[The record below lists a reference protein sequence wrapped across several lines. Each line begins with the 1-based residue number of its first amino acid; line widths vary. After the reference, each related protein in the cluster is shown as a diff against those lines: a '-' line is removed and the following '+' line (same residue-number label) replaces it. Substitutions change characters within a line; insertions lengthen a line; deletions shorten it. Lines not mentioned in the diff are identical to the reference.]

1 MILFGVSSVSYVA
14 ISGEVMERVV
24 RQAAETPD
32 KQVVG
37 VLLGGRSGDGILVDD
52 ATTGPSESDSV
63 HVTLPGDSIARIA
76 DDIINKRIRGS
87 IVGWYH
93 SHVRGGVFMSETD
106 VETQLKLQQFSPM
119 VAAMVIDAQTGK
131 AGFFRADSKT
141 KGAIPVRHETR
152 TPTVPMPAPS
162 PQAYYPQA
170 PQQPAPLP
178 VSTRTIV
185 LAVLL
190 ITLAVTGGIIALA
203 YYRPAGGGGGNLAI
217 KHTPPAGPL
226 TIAFPITFDAN
237 VTGYDLKNVT
247 LSYRVL
253 EQAPSGRGFN
263 IGDLVQVPMLL
274 KAAGKDTYSYTLQSS
289 SVSGVYVNY
298 YISAFDGSGNVV
310 RSDVYN
316 LNVGDFRWKY
326 ESTDVIVTR
335 TIVKSVQL
343 ELEPINGFQR
353 AVKIKVVGQVP
364 LGVQILSLDAQ
375 VIPPSPARLEIR
387 STDNAQLVT
396 DFEVEIDAVYSPPGV
411 SAVQIIRSTILKMTV
426 TDFDLDVAPI
436 YAEVRPNH
444 NATYTMTMKVY
455 DGFTTPN
462 GFTFYIDPAGL
473 PDKAYWRLM
482 LVDYRIDENQQAIF
496 TFDLIIHVPSGT
508 KTNQLYLFDLKITA
522 QTVGG
527 TITHTKE
534 NIQLKVV

>member
-1 MILFGVSSVSYVA
+1 MC
-14 ISGEVMERVV
+14 
-24 RQAAETPD
+24 
-32 KQVVG
+32 
-37 VLLGGRSGDGILVDD
+37 
-52 ATTGPSESDSV
+52 
-63 HVTLPGDSIARIA
+63 
-76 DDIINKRIRGS
+76 IR
-87 IVGWYH
+87 
-93 SHVRGGVFMSETD
+93 D
-106 VETQLKLQQFSPM
+106 
-119 VAAMVIDAQTGK
+119 
-131 AGFFRADSKT
+131 
-141 KGAIPVRHETR
+141 
-152 TPTVPMPAPS
+152 
-162 PQAYYPQA
+162 
-170 PQQPAPLP
+170 
-178 VSTRTIV
+178 
-185 LAVLL
+185 
-190 ITLAVTGGIIALA
+190 
-203 YYRPAGGGGGNLAI
+203 
-217 KHTPPAGPL
+217 
-226 TIAFPITFDAN
+226 
-237 VTGYDLKNVT
+237 
-247 LSYRVL
+247 
-253 EQAPSGRGFN
+253 
-263 IGDLVQVPMLL
+263 
-274 KAAGKDTYSYTLQSS
+274 
-289 SVSGVYVNY
+289 
-298 YISAFDGSGNVV
+298 
-310 RSDVYN
+310 
-316 LNVGDFRWKY
+316 
-326 ESTDVIVTR
+326 R